1 MLETW
6 VERCGCELDGLIVAV
21 AVGGVDVVIAEYY
34 AELSLVD
41 KSSVAVRVKRG
52 CVKQCALYRC
62 IS

>member
-1 MLETW
+1 MG
-6 VERCGCELDGLIVAV
+6 RCECELDGVLVAV
-21 AVGGVDVVIAEYY
+21 TADGVDDVIARYY

-41 KSSVAVRVKRG
+41 KSSVAVRVKRR